1 MELKKV
7 INLYKPILQIK
18 DCKKKEIILSNM
30 RSLNNKEQKVRGYT
44 IITFKDFIKLLMK
57 K

>member
-18 DCKKKEIILSNM
+18 DCKKKEIILSNI